1 MSKSEDIEASPRK
14 STNHKKIT
22 RRIIISL
29 AVILTVLGGYEI
41 GRHNHLWGEPDELRV
56 IKSEKMASSDLLGLE
71 VINTIENGAGSM
83 VSKTVS
89 PSVSRTFRV
98 KEGEIDATK
107 QKIIELAE
115 EDGWKHDTK
124 LNHTDT
130 WRGKKRVGKF
140 DLFIAIRKSYSFENA
155 IEVEI

>member
-1 MSKSEDIEASPRK
+1 MRKSEDIEASPHS

-22 RRIIISL
+22 RRVVIALFALL
-29 AVILTVLGGYEI
+29 AIFGVYEI

-56 IKSEKMASSDLLGLE
+56 IKAEKMANSDLLGLE

-98 KEGEIDATK
+98 KEGEI
-107 QKIIELAE
+107 
-115 EDGWKHDTK
+115 
-124 LNHTDT
+124 
-130 WRGKKRVGKF
+130 
-140 DLFIAIRKSYSFENA
+140 S
-155 IEVEI
+155 